1 MLKLSSFYCFII
13 LSFLSLSGSAQRSLT
28 TLEPNGV
35 GGYLFEPN
43 SNSDMSGHGHIPY
56 WLFPNQA
63 FEIEV
68 INTGS
73 TFETNVSGVVRIFDG
88 QGTVVQTLNTN
99 ITIDTLQKG
108 ERGYLGVTNSYTYV
122 GNPEDYTIEF
132 AATSDDISI
141 GNSASIKD
149 SISVQITDSIFAN
162 DFNIYSSEFGS
173 FDLQADTAPF
183 SVANLMSAGRDFDL
197 HWVRVYLGESTDTG
211 GYLEVTLY
219 DTTGFDIFS
228 GFPSQSV
235 AFGQKQI
242 TAADVARGYVT
253 IPTPESSGLPY
264 SYIDNQVSDG
274 FYVVV
279 TANDYGAT
287 RPITFRNDTT
297 ITQPQWSSIF
307 KMWGR
312 WFTGILIGGSQFN
325 TTNSF
330 HIRLGAQPHWGS
342 IAERNLNSIHLY
354 PNPAEEFVHFEE
366 LESKVITQYSII
378 DLEGRLVDVFEE
390 TEISNTSIP
399 VGHLPPGRY
408 FIKLYTADKEILSGS
423 FIKK

>member
-1 MLKLSSFYCFII
+1 
-13 LSFLSLSGSAQRSLT
+13 
-28 TLEPNGV
+28 
-35 GGYLFEPN
+35 
-43 SNSDMSGHGHIPY
+43 MSGYGHIPY
-56 WLFPNQA
+56 WLFPNQT
-63 FEIEV
+63 FELDV

-73 TFETNVSGVVRIFDG
+73 TFETNVRGVVRLFDS
-88 QGTVVQTLNTN
+88 QGTLVQTLNTN

-122 GNPEDYTIEF
+122 GNPEDYSIEF

-141 GNSASIKD
+141 GDSASVKD
-149 SISVQITDSIFAN
+149 SIAVQITDSIFAN
-162 DFNIYSSEFGS
+162 DFNIYSGEFGT

-197 HWVRVYLGESTDTG
+197 HWVRVYLGASMDTG
-211 GYLEVTLY
+211 GLLEVTVY

-228 GFPSQSV
+228 GFPSQPV

-242 TAADVARGYVT
+242 TTTDVARGYVT
-253 IPTPESSGLPY
+253 IPTPESSGFPY

-279 TANDYGAT
+279 TANDFGT
-287 RPITFRNDTT
+287 SRPITLRNDTT

-307 KMWGR
+307 QMWGR
-312 WFTGILIGGSQFN
+312 WFTGIMMGGSQLN

-330 HIRLGAQPHWGS
+330 HIRLGTQPYWGS
-342 IAERNLNSIHLY
+342 ISERNMNSIQLY
-354 PNPAEEFVHFEE
+354 PNPADDHVQLDEIES
-366 LESKVITQYSII
+366 LEITQYSII
-378 DLEGRLVDVFEE
+378 DIEGRLVDEFSENQ
-390 TEISNTSIP
+390 IANSSIP

-408 FIKLYTADKEILSGS
+408 FIRFYTVDKEILSGS